1 VEFEFSGVPLP
12 PTACSFN
19 KLRMHTYFLVK
30 TGDFVLI
37 QTGTALKPKFTL
49 SDEEHRCQLLQY
61 ESKPRNNDTTLAL
74 STMDLPFAVDPPT
87 SDLHQ
92 SNASL
97 VSASTQGSF
106 LRQSADFDSNNLYA
120 PTNTNLGGG
129 ATPIFVDAFEHFDQ
143 GQSIIEPDME
153 MIDFMQYVS
162 VSEADATD
170 FDVVINPENEES
182 DEGGRG
188 HLVEQGD
195 LLHLLM
201 SGNIQDGELIVS
213 QCEEANAAAHQ
224 ASEAKKHGDLGVA
237 LENHSL
243 AAKLFRDAAIGARE
257 KDVSLSNA
265 LLLLSQSQA
274 KSALALKQFLKLQG
288 NNSVISSA
296 LTQKERL
303 RATVR
308 GALVTKKEADIS
320 DSIFLGKATKSPHIV
335 SYANT
340 VQEGKP
346 ESTYSSDSSHSN
358 NAVDEMLELEREL
371 RDMDSALELGNSVSS
386 LGARTQNRLKQLT
399 MDGSF
404 MVVPPGSSYMSSS
417 AIWSRPTPPR
427 AKANRIQPM
436 MGASA
441 TAAISQSTAVIVAPP
456 QSQRTTSHAGL
467 DASWWGNASTTS
479 QVLAGSVVSIASSR
493 QHESTN
499 TKQLMRLLDSIKTLS
514 DENAALLR
522 EVEQAEAARM
532 EAKATREQMT
542 RFKAE
547 YGKRFNALKS
557 ALEKFRTNYAQHQD
571 DGINPVTSSEYLQSD
586 PSSTISAHATDD
598 RLRQRD
604 EQLVRQEQLIRKLTA
619 DLRKEKD
626 ESKKKDVALR
636 KYESFYREVK
646 ARSAE
651 KARQRESQQQRRG
664 FGGKG

>member
-1 VEFEFSGVPLP
+1 
-12 PTACSFN
+12 
-19 KLRMHTYFLVK
+19 
-30 TGDFVLI
+30 
-37 QTGTALKPKFTL
+37 
-49 SDEEHRCQLLQY
+49 
-61 ESKPRNNDTTLAL
+61 
-74 STMDLPFAVDPPT
+74 MDLPFAVDPPT
-87 SDLHQ
+87 SELHQ

-97 VSASTQGSF
+97 VSASSQGSF
-106 LRQSADFDSNNLYA
+106 LRQSADHDSNNLYA
-120 PTNTNLGGG
+120 PTNTTNIGTGDG
-129 ATPIFVDAFEHFDQ
+129 TTAVFDDAFEHLDQ

-153 MIDFMQYVS
+153 IIDFIQYVS

-170 FDVVINPENEES
+170 FDVIINPENEES
-182 DEGGRG
+182 DEGG
-188 HLVEQGD
+188 HVPFVEQGD

-201 SGNIQDGELIVS
+201 SGNVQNGELIVS
-213 QCEEANAAAHQ
+213 QCEEANTAAHR
-224 ASEAKKHGDLGVA
+224 ASDAKKHGDLGVA
-237 LENHSL
+237 LQNHSM
-243 AAKLFRDAAIGARE
+243 AAKLFRDTALAVRE

-274 KSALALKQFLKLQG
+274 KSALALKEFLKLQG

-320 DSIFLGKATKSPHIV
+320 ESIFLGKATKGPDTV
-335 SYANT
+335 SYPNT
-340 VQEGKP
+340 AQETKP
-346 ESTYSSDSSHSN
+346 ESTYSSASSHSN

-371 RDMDSALELGNSVSS
+371 RDMDSALELGNSVAS
-386 LGARTQNRLKQLT
+386 LGARAQNRLKQST

-417 AIWSRPTPPR
+417 AIWARPTPPR

-436 MGASA
+436 MGAS
-441 TAAISQSTAVIVAPP
+441 TTTGISQSTAVILAPP
-456 QSQRTTSHAGL
+456 QSQRATSNAGL

-532 EAKATREQMT
+532 EAKATRDQMT
-542 RFKAE
+542 RFKTE
-547 YGKRFNALKS
+547 YGKRFHALKS
-557 ALEKFRTNYAQHQD
+557 ALEKFRTNYPQHQD
-571 DGINPVTSSEYLQSD
+571 DGMNPVTSSEYLQSD
-586 PSSTISAHATDD
+586 PSTTFSAHVTDD
-598 RLRQRD
+598 RLRQKD
-604 EQLVRQEQLIRKLTA
+604 EQLARQEQLIRKLTA
-619 DLRKEKD
+619 DLKKEKE

-651 KARQRESQQQRRG
+651 KARQRDSQQQRRG
-664 FGGKG
+664 LGGKG